1 MSPAPARTAS
11 AGLATTGARVALI
24 VVWLTGVAQAVL
36 GGWFPDSGGAI
47 GVVGFLLPLA
57 GAVLVTSP
65 APGPLPRR
73 RALIVLAGLLVVAV
87 SVLLFLELADPS
99 AGEVWLFNVNSYLAA
114 LLIMRGNVVIGGIG
128 TVAVV
133 AFALA
138 WGVYSGRLGVDLAE
152 LVLPAVS
159 AAIVGATWRF
169 VLAAVV
175 RREHSARERAAL
187 ADAEARAAED
197 ATRASRA
204 ELAEILR
211 IARPSLNDLA
221 AGRTIDDGF
230 LRQLTVAEGGIRDR
244 IRAAGLAHP
253 ALAEAVDAARR
264 GGARVLMLGGE
275 DPSGAVISDTLAGAL
290 AELVAQTVDITIQA
304 RGRGVVSVLMRPE
317 GGPAVRVLLDA
328 EGQPA
333 NGQTSGT

>member
-1 MSPAPARTAS
+1 MSAAPARTAS

-24 VVWLTGVAQAVL
+24 VVWVTGVVQAIL
-36 GGWFPDSGGAI
+36 AGLLRDSGGAI

-57 GAVLVTSP
+57 GAVLVTWHV
-65 APGPLPRR
+65 PGPLPRR
-73 RALIVLAGLLVVAV
+73 RALIVLAGLLVGAM
-87 SVLLFLELADPS
+87 SLLPFLEVADRS
-99 AGEVWLFNVNSYLAA
+99 ASEIWLFNVNSYLAA
-114 LLIMRGNVVIGGIG
+114 LLIMRGNVVIGTIG

-138 WGVYSGRLGVDLAE
+138 RGVISRQLGVDLAE

-159 AAIVGATWRF
+159 GAVVGATWRF

-175 RREHSARERAAL
+175 RREHAARERAAL

-197 ATRASRA
+197 AARTSRA

-211 IARPSLNDLA
+211 IARPSLSDLA
-221 AGRTIDDGF
+221 AGRTIDEDF
-230 LRQLTVAEGGIRDR
+230 VQQLTVAEGGIRDR
-244 IRAAGLAHP
+244 IRAAELAHP
-253 ALAEAVDAARR
+253 VLVYAVDTARR

-275 DPSGAVISDTLAGAL
+275 DPSGAVVSDTLAEAL
-290 AELVAQTVDITIQA
+290 AQLVAQAVDITIHA
-304 RGRGVVSVLMRPE
+304 RRSGVVSVLMRPA

-333 NGQTSGT
+333 NGQISGT